1 MLVSGGK
8 KGGDSGGDVGRKKE
22 EVAAEGMLEGKIAQQ
37 IAEVKEQI
45 CPFLRNGKHG
55 FFSQRLAGTVDI
67 GGRISLC
74 NCLNSGISPKG
85 LKRVS
90 MQLL

>member
-8 KGGDSGGDVGRKKE
+8 KRGDSGGDVGRKKE

-45 CPFLRNGKHG
+45 CSFL
-55 FFSQRLAGTVDI
+55 
-67 GGRISLC
+67 
-74 NCLNSGISPKG
+74 
-85 LKRVS
+85 
-90 MQLL
+90 